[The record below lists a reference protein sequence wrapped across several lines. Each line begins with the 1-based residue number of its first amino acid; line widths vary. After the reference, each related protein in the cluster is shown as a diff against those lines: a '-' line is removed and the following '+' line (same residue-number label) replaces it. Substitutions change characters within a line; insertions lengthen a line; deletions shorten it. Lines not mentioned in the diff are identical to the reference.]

1 MACVAAEAAW
11 TRVCERFTRDAQV
24 GGLPVATL
32 FGALAT
38 AEPLILPAPAIP
50 PERKGADAAAAT
62 DALPRAAPA
71 SAPAPRPAP
80 ATPAATIPPAA
91 RPVPTAAPAPSCGP
105 PETMPLAIPGPKIPS

>member
-11 TRVCERFTRDAQV
+11 PRACERLMRVAQV

-32 FGALAT
+32 FAELAR
-38 AEPLILPAPAIP
+38 AELLTWPTPAIP

-91 RPVPTAAPAPSCGP
+91 RPVPTAAPAPS
-105 PETMPLAIPGPKIPS
+105 